1 MSELTRKLENERRQ
15 FMINLE
21 LTKEEKDILAMILES
36 YLSDLRMEIADTD
49 SMDFRE
55 SLKKRKDVLTKVLET
70 LQPA

>member
-55 SLKKRKDVLTKVLET
+55 SLKKRKDVLKKVLET
-70 LQPA
+70 LQHA

>member
-1 MSELTRKLENERRQ
+1 
-15 FMINLE
+15 MINLE

-55 SLKKRKDVLTKVLET
+55 SLKKRKDVLKKVLET
-70 LQPA
+70 LQHA